1 MFFSASDAK
10 PSLEVRG
17 VFLKLYKAFDRV
29 WHDGLLYKIMSNG
42 IDGNFFKL
50 IKSFL
55 NSRCQQIVLNGQ
67 SSVWKLVTTHVLQSL
82 VLGPLFVLICINDLP
97 PGLTTNVKL
106 FADDTS
112 LFSVVNNASLSAS
125 RLSNDLEKTQDRAF
139 AKEVTFSKKKK
150 KKNPGTHHS
159 LSFSQSTNRTRHNSK
174 SSWFKVRSS
183 TNISIPSKQKHKKAM
198 KERNRFSSKPAV

>member
-150 KKNPGTHHS
+150 KKILVLIIPYLFHNPLTEQDTTQNHLGLKLGHQLTFQYH
-159 LSFSQSTNRTRHNSK
+159 LNK
-174 SSWFKVRSS
+174 
-183 TNISIPSKQKHKKAM
+183 NIKK
-198 KERNRFSSKPAV
+198 P